1 MKGYFLFAPVEADN
15 VGPGS
20 GVELKVRAQHRA
32 LQSWLDCELLTL
44 PVVTYR
50 NSLWEKIVRRL
61 PYTAAWRKWKY
72 RGEFDGADF
81 VYIRQVYH
89 DQSFLRYLRAIRA
102 HNPGIKLIYEV
113 PTYPFEPGPA
123 AGKKK
128 KRRSRNPYA
137 LKRSKSWKKIAAQ
150 MDRIATFYG
159 QERIA
164 GVPCINMINGFD
176 FSRVALPERQLGNT
190 IHLISVSATAY
201 WHGYDRLIEGLRQ
214 YYENGGKRDV
224 VYHLVGTVLPAHR
237 SMVEHYGLQEHV
249 ILHGPMHGEALRAL
263 YCQAAI
269 GIDVL
274 GGHRKNYP
282 VSSSLKSREYC
293 AYGLPVVTASPV
305 DFMPADFPW
314 QMLVPY
320 DDSPIDLEQLV
331 DFYQSVYGH
340 TAPAEVAAGIRSYA
354 EQRCD
359 MRVAMKPVADWLLRQ
374 AISEQN

>member
-1 MKGYFLFAPVEADN
+1 MKGYYLFAPVEAGN

-20 GVELKVRAQHRA
+20 GVERKVRAQHKA

-61 PYTAAWRKWKY
+61 PYTAAWRKWNY
-72 RGEFDGADF
+72 RGEFDDADF

-113 PTYPFEPGPA
+113 PTYPFEPDPA
-123 AGKKK
+123 AGKKE
-128 KRRSRNPYA
+128 RRLFRDPYA
-137 LKRSKSWKKIAAQ
+137 LKRSKSWQKIAAQ

-159 QERIA
+159 QDHIA

-176 FSRVALPERQLGNT
+176 FSRVKLPERQLGD
-190 IHLISVSATAY
+190 IVHLISVSATAY
-201 WHGYDRLIEGLRQ
+201 WHGYDRLIEGLHQ
-214 YYENGGKRDV
+214 YYANGGSRNI

-237 SMVEHYGLQEHV
+237 SMTERYGLQEHV
-249 ILHGPMHGEALRAL
+249 ILHGPMHGEPLREL
-263 YCQAAI
+263 YGQAAI
-269 GIDVL
+269 GVDVL

-293 AYGLPVVTASPV
+293 AYGLPILTASPV

-320 DDSPIDLEQLV
+320 DDSPVDIEKLI

-340 TAPAEVAAGIRSYA
+340 TAPAEVSAGIRSYA

-359 MRVAMKPVADWLLRQ
+359 MRVAMKPVAEWLLQ
-374 AISEQN
+374 Q